1 MRHDD
6 LSFAGKTVIVTGGNG
21 GIGQGIVQVFSE
33 RDANVVIADIGDPL
47 EPFGSLG
54 AGRILDVRTD
64 ITDRASVD
72 ALVARTLGE
81 FGRIDVL
88 VNNAGYG
95 LIGPV
100 EDMTATQFRAQLET
114 NVVGLAEVTRA
125 FLPMMRAQRSGRI
138 INISSM
144 GGRTTFPVFAPYHA
158 SKFAVEGLTEAMQYE
173 LKPFGIDVV
182 LVEPGAFGTDFDGG
196 SMVRALA
203 PASPYTP
210 ILANMDARMKTF
222 RFLAQNPKRVGRA
235 IARAATARRPRLRY
249 TVGIDATVFLAIRPF
264 VPWRVRHWINA
275 RMIGIPFRLP

>member
-1 MRHDD
+1 MALVTGTSSGFGLLASVELAR
-6 LSFAGKTVIVTGGNG
+6 AGFTVIATMRNLGKRQALLDAASQAGVAVD
-21 GIGQGIVQVFSE
+21 VQ
-33 RDANVVIADIGDPL
+33 P
-47 EPFGSLG
+47 
-54 AGRILDVRTD
+54 LDVTD
-64 ITDRASVD
+64 AATIAASV
-72 ALVARTLGE
+72 AYVRE
-81 FGRIDVL
+81 HHGRIDVL